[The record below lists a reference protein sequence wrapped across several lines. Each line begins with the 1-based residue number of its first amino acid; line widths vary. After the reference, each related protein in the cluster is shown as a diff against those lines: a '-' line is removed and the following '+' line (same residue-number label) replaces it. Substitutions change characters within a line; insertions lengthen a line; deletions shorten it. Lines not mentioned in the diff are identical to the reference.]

1 MPREQLSQGLII
13 KGTFS
18 MFQLMDLAPCCSA
31 LLSYAVS
38 LIMANSK
45 TRRAT
50 VSKYLGSLNR
60 NLVSLVFVGGL
71 ALSLGIGFAAAGE
84 QPTADQI
91 ARSLTPKHLTRSLSV
106 SPAET
111 AKAADEGRFL
121 NGLRNRQ
128 SRSLTLGEREKVAT
142 IAQDKPNID
151 LEINFEF
158 NSDQI
163 SKSAAPTVDALAK
176 ALTDSAIKG
185 STFLVA
191 GYTDAKGSEPYNQD
205 LSERRA
211 DAVKRVLVQKYGI
224 ATDTLVT
231 AGYGK
236 THLKSASDP
245 YGAEN
250 RRVAIVNMASK
261 VAGN

>member
-1 MPREQLSQGLII
+1 M
-13 KGTFS
+13 
-18 MFQLMDLAPCCSA
+18 
-31 LLSYAVS
+31 
-38 LIMANSK
+38 
-45 TRRAT
+45 
-50 VSKYLGSLNR
+50 SKYLGSLKSNM
-60 NLVSLVFVGGL
+60 VSFVVVGGL

-91 ARSLTPKHLTRSLSV
+91 ARSLTPKPLTRSLSV
-106 SPAET
+106 SPAEA
-111 AKAADEGRFL
+111 AKAAEEGRFL
-121 NGLRNRQ
+121 NELRTRQ
-128 SRSLTLGEREKVAT
+128 TRSLSLGEREKVAT
-142 IAQDKPNID
+142 IAQDKPKID

-163 SKSAAPTVDALAK
+163 SKSAMPTVEALAK

-211 DAVKRVLVQKYGI
+211 DAVKRILVQKYGI
-224 ATDTLVT
+224 AADTLMT

-236 THLKSASDP
+236 THLKNASDP
-245 YGAEN
+245 FAAEN

>member
-1 MPREQLSQGLII
+1 
-13 KGTFS
+13 
-18 MFQLMDLAPCCSA
+18 MFQLMDLTSHCSA
-31 LLSYAVS
+31 LLHYALSFV
-38 LIMANSK
+38 MAHSN
-45 TRRAT
+45 TRRT
-50 VSKYLGSLNR
+50 KMSKYLGSLK
-60 NLVSLVFVGGL
+60 LKMVCSLIAGGL
-71 ALSLGIGFAAAGE
+71 VLSLGMGFAAAGE
-84 QPTADQI
+84 QPSADQI
-91 ARSLTPKHLTRSLSV
+91 ARSLTPKKLTRSLSV
-106 SPAET
+106 SPAEA
-111 AKAADEGRFL
+111 AKAAEEGRFL
-121 NGLRNRQ
+121 NELRNRKT
-128 SRSLTLGEREKVAT
+128 RSLSLGEREKVAT

-163 SKSAAPTVDALAK
+163 PKSAMPTVEALAK

-191 GYTDAKGSEPYNQD
+191 GYTDAKGSAPYNQE
-205 LSERRA
+205 LSERRT
-211 DAVKRVLVQKYGI
+211 DAVKRILVQKYGI
-224 ATDTLVT
+224 AADTLMT

-236 THLKSASDP
+236 THLKNASDP